1 MLTTLY
7 RSFHNSCAI
16 ETGLSDFRKMIVTV
30 MKLHFQNKVP
40 KIIQCRNYNDSSA
53 EEYRQYIISLLSSLK
68 LTRSGFDTFMTIC
81 KDDFDNGVPIKNKN
95 VRSNNSFFINKK
107 ISKALMN
114 RTRLRNRFLRT
125 RCNGDKEASNK

>member
-53 EEYRQYIISLLSSLK
+53 EEYRQYIIRLLSSLK